1 MSNYLLVKEVI
12 NVMNVEE
19 LSKEFNEKFSE
30 GSNVSEE
37 EFKLMVGKYNSDC
50 SDDYYNNIP
59 EWMSDNWVIV
69 KPSKA
74 SGKSG
79 ATNLTRWTRY
89 SYLPFHTP

>member
-19 LSKEFNEKFSE
+19 LSKEFNERFSE

-50 SDDYYNNIP
+50 SDDYYNNL
-59 EWMSDNWVIV
+59 NWRYIE
-69 KPSKA
+69 
-74 SGKSG
+74 SGGDESILINEG
-79 ATNLTRWTRY
+79 
-89 SYLPFHTP
+89 